1 MVVFVVVVIVFCPC
15 CIVAA
20 ECHVS
25 ADSVHVM
32 GFCDFNTPGARQA
45 AKSDSLCQGISLC
58 CDMGIAKQNACM
70 VLMPDHPRDSSL
82 RGLWDEEKQIIENLF
97 AHRQQVECRFVDLF
111 TREPRSENKTSMR
124 RWAAGRLVV
133 NSESAG
139 ENVWLNSELA
149 ICGRPVGRQ
158 EGEQGAPCSVLPR
171 SSSLPLPEGASPESD
186 LKIADRTRPSREQTS
201 AQKRHSSPRAPR

>member
-1 MVVFVVVVIVFCPC
+1 
-15 CIVAA
+15 
-20 ECHVS
+20 
-25 ADSVHVM
+25 
-32 GFCDFNTPGARQA
+32 
-45 AKSDSLCQGISLC
+45 
-58 CDMGIAKQNACM
+58 
-70 VLMPDHPRDSSL
+70 
-82 RGLWDEEKQIIENLF
+82 
-97 AHRQQVECRFVDLF
+97 
-111 TREPRSENKTSMR
+111 MR

-171 SSSLPLPEGASPESD
+171 SSSLLLPEGASPESD

-201 AQKRHSSPRAPR
+201 AQKGTARLELLVESVFRYIGIQSPCVVVNLTGYVEELGAAVS